1 MKNTMTYAQALT
13 NAIEVVDGETK
24 ERLEALKASLEKKA
38 QAKSAKVDK
47 ARVEYDEKVFGV
59 LTDVGVKPNDI
70 LKMDMDGFGSVP
82 KITSALGRLV
92 KDGRVDKYAEKGA
105 NLYKLA

>member
-13 NAIEVVDGETK
+13 NAISVVDGETK
-24 ERLEALKASLEKKA
+24 ERLEALKLSLEKKA

-47 ARVEYDEKVFGV
+47 DRVEYDEKVFSV

-70 LKMDMDGFGSVP
+70 LRMDMDGFGSVP

-92 KDGRVDKYAEKGA
+92 KAGRIDKYAEKGA